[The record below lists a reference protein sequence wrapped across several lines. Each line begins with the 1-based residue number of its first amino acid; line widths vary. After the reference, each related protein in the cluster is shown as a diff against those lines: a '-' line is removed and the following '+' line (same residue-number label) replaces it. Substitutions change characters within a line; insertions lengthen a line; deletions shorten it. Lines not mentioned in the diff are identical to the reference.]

1 MIGDDEALAAPLSVL
16 GLSVRA
22 SNALLISGFSTL
34 KDVVALTEIEL
45 WRLPRVG
52 RATLRE
58 IESKLSSRG
67 LTLRPG
73 PPRPKWKCSARGF
86 WDTGLNP
93 MPRWRMV
100 EDACHGT
107 PSA

>member
-1 MIGDDEALAAPLSVL
+1 MPSIRIVTSTQARHQDPGGGGMVADGSMRGDDDVLSAPLSVL

-73 PPRPKWKCSARGF
+73 PPRPKWK
-86 WDTGLNP
+86 
-93 MPRWRMV
+93 
-100 EDACHGT
+100 
-107 PSA
+107 

>member
-1 MIGDDEALAAPLSVL
+1 MPSIRIVTSTQARHQDTGGGGMVADGSMTCNDEALAAPLSVL

-73 PPRPKWKCSARGF
+73 PPRPKWK
-86 WDTGLNP
+86 
-93 MPRWRMV
+93 
-100 EDACHGT
+100 
-107 PSA
+107 

>member
-1 MIGDDEALAAPLSVL
+1 MPSIRIVTSTQARQQDPGGGGMVADGSMRGDDDVLSAPLSVL

-73 PPRPKWKCSARGF
+73 PPRPKWK
-86 WDTGLNP
+86 
-93 MPRWRMV
+93 
-100 EDACHGT
+100 
-107 PSA
+107 